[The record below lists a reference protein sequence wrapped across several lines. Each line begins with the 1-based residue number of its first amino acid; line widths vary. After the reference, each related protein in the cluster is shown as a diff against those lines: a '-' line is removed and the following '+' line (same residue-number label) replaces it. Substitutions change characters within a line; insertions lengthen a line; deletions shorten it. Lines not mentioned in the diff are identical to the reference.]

1 MIRGHVSSD
10 LSPDIVEGKGKGVMI
25 LLHGGPGTG
34 KTLTAESVAE
44 LAERPLYRVS
54 CGDIGTDPEKV
65 ETYLDSVLHIGQMWQ
80 AGKCSSPFAGN
91 VDRSDTMQSFCWTRV
106 MCFSRSAKRWI

>member
-1 MIRGHVSSD
+1 MSS
-10 LSPDIVEGKGKGVMI
+10 DIVEDKGKGVII

-44 LAERPLYRVS
+44 LAEKPLYRVS

-65 ETYLDSVLHIGQMWQ
+65 EKYLDSVLHIGTVWQ
-80 AGKCSSPFAGN
+80 AGKCFSPFIGN
-91 VDRSDTMQSFCWTRV
+91 TDRSNTMQLFCWMRV
-106 MCFSRSAKRWI
+106 TCFSRSAKRWI